1 MLLQK
6 AYAFIVCLDDFF
18 YDFVRHEYICYF
30 CDFLKIVSNLSIT
43 DFHTGKSESEA
54 PIQ

>member
-30 CDFLKIVSNLSIT
+30 CDFLKIVSIT
-43 DFHTGKSESEA
+43 DFHRGKSESEA